1 METVFLDVDD
11 RIMMCTTNKLESI
24 CQLSQLR
31 GSLFACKLV
40 LLHTIMCT
48 IIIQKQKKYNRGK
61 WKSEPRFPS
70 GQPPSHG
77 DAWNRHARRCP
88 YGKWLGSPGSEL
100 GEGSAMGE
108 RVWECARGEIRR
120 VLEEGVLLRVSHCF
134 PVILWFT
141 AAQLGVV
148 CLWWWDLSC
157 GRLSWCASALN
168 ARKIWGKRTLYYSTC
183 TCRYLSM
190 QLVYCYIC
198 CFHNA
203 LSFVSVFENL
213 CFLFIFPFSSPLL

>member
-108 RVWECARGEIRR
+108 RVWENVRVVKFAVCWRR
-120 VLEEGVLLRVSHCF
+120 VCCCVWAIVFRWFCDLLLHNLVWCVCGGETSL
-134 PVILWFT
+134 V
-141 AAQLGVV
+141 VV
-148 CLWWWDLSC
+148 CLGVRVRWML
-157 GRLSWCASALN
+157 GRFGE
-168 ARKIWGKRTLYYSTC
+168 KEHSTILLVRVG
-183 TCRYLSM
+183 TYL
-190 QLVYCYIC
+190 C
-198 CFHNA
+198 N
-203 LSFVSVFENL
+203 
-213 CFLFIFPFSSPLL
+213 

>member
-1 METVFLDVDD
+1 ME
-11 RIMMCTTNKLESI
+11 
-24 CQLSQLR
+24 
-31 GSLFACKLV
+31 
-40 LLHTIMCT
+40 
-48 IIIQKQKKYNRGK
+48 K
-61 WKSEPRFPS
+61 WAAFPI
-70 GQPPSHG
+70 GAAPF
-77 DAWNRHARRCP
+77 ARR
-88 YGKWLGSPGSEL
+88 
-100 GEGSAMGE
+100 
-108 RVWECARGEIRR
+108 RVKSSCEEMSLWEMTRLARIGVRRGISDGRESVRECVRGEIRR

-157 GRLSWCASALN
+157 GRLYWCASALN